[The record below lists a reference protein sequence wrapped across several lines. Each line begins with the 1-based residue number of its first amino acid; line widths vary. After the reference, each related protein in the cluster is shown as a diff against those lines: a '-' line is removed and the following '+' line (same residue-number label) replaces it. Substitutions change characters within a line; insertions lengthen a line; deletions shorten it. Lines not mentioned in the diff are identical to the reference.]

1 MGYIFSNEN
10 FYRGPI
16 AKIIPKLKLKATY
29 GLVGNDAIG
38 NNEDRFFYLSE
49 VNMNNTDYSY
59 RFGTDYNVSKN
70 GISVSRYANPYITWE
85 VSKKLNV
92 GTEFNLLNAF
102 DVQIDY
108 FQDKRSN
115 ILQTRAA
122 IPETMGV
129 QAAVRANVGEA
140 ESSGFDMS
148 VDYNY
153 SFNKNFWMQGRFNFT
168 YATSKITKYE
178 EVDYS
183 NTPWRS
189 KVGHS
194 INQQWGYVAERL
206 FVDEQDIAN
215 SPKQFGDYL
224 AGDIKYKDINND
236 GVITEA
242 DQVPIGFP
250 TDPEIVYGF
259 GLSAGYK
266 GFDISCFFQGLARE
280 SFWLNV
286 GSKTGT
292 THPFI
297 DNDLSGHGQN
307 QLLKI
312 YADDHW
318 SETNRNIYALWPRL
332 SETLV
337 SNNNRTSTWFM
348 QDGSF
353 LRLKSVEVGYS
364 FPHKWIKKAF
374 LSKLRIYYSGTNLLT
389 FSKFDLWDPEMAG
402 NGLGY
407 PIQRVHN
414 IGIQVGF

>member
-1 MGYIFSNEN
+1 M
-10 FYRGPI
+10 
-16 AKIIPKLKLKATY
+16 
-29 GLVGNDAIG
+29 
-38 NNEDRFFYLSE
+38 
-49 VNMNNTDYSY
+49 
-59 RFGTDYNVSKN
+59 
-70 GISVSRYANPYITWE
+70 
-85 VSKKLNV
+85 
-92 GTEFNLLNAF
+92 
-102 DVQIDY
+102 
-108 FQDKRSN
+108 
-115 ILQTRAA
+115 
-122 IPETMGV
+122 
-129 QAAVRANVGEA
+129 
-140 ESSGFDMS
+140 
-148 VDYNY
+148 
-153 SFNKNFWMQGRFNFT
+153 
-168 YATSKITKYE
+168 
-178 EVDYS
+178 
-183 NTPWRS
+183 
-189 KVGHS
+189 
-194 INQQWGYVAERL
+194 AERL

-292 THPFI
+292 PQPFI

-337 SNNNRTSTWFM
+337 SNNNRTKT
-348 QDGSF
+348 
-353 LRLKSVEVGYS
+353 
-364 FPHKWIKKAF
+364 WIKKDSSF
-374 LSKLRIYYSGTNLLT
+374 L
-389 FSKFDLWDPEMAG
+389 P
-402 NGLGY
+402 
-407 PIQRVHN
+407 
-414 IGIQVGF
+414 